1 MILCYFV
8 APLLNIL
15 IQYFWTLCVKTNQSY
30 SYSKYRLKEHKLCFN
45 LRGWT
50 TISLYQLQINY
61 SHFLKI
67 LYFQVLTCT
76 VLRKSH
82 VSFISS
88 HFAST
93 EPDFIVI
100 FKWSWGIALQA
111 FSRCFKV
118 FSWTFAANSF
128 SRSCNWTF
136 QRNFYCLLVK
146 ILNTGQWCIQAL
158 KRHIT

>member
-15 IQYFWTLCVKTNQSY
+15 IQYFWTLRVKTNQSY

-61 SHFLKI
+61 SHFLKFCIFKYWHVQYCEKVTCHSFLHI
-67 LYFQVLTCT
+67 LLPRSQTF
-76 VLRKSH
+76 
-82 VSFISS
+82 F
-88 HFAST
+88 
-93 EPDFIVI
+93 VI

-111 FSRCFKV
+111 FRGHLLLILSPDLVTEHFRGIFIV
-118 FSWTFAANSF
+118 
-128 SRSCNWTF
+128 
-136 QRNFYCLLVK
+136 CLL
-146 ILNTGQWCIQAL
+146 
-158 KRHIT
+158 RHLTLANDVFKHWKDT